1 MKMTPPRAAHSKEP
15 SGPLNFA
22 AKAPSSL
29 MTELEITL
37 GREGMSDLEYEH
49 LLDRVRK
56 YRISTDS
63 PYFMNQLFSGV
74 RPEILEAENLI
85 SESRTTMSTYEASG
99 PFTLIEL
106 ETIRALNAEIGWPET
121 AEGVVVPGGSAA
133 NFMAIHCARSS
144 ASEDF
149 RKLGN
154 RPNWR
159 IFSTREAHYSL
170 EKAVLALGLGLESL
184 VTVDIDDQGRMSP
197 KSLLEK
203 INEVKSE
210 GHEPLM
216 VIATAGTTVL
226 GQFDPIDEICDVAQG
241 LWVHVDGAWG
251 GPAMF
256 SSKAKPMLKGLEK
269 AASFTFDAHKLLGS
283 DLTCSVF
290 LTRHNGVLLEANDVQ
305 GGEYLFHEVSGGGC
319 GGGLGGEAGDIS
331 SREFDRGRVSWQCGR
346 RPEIVSFWGLWK
358 KLGTKGLGSIVD
370 TKFELRDEVLNWI
383 KQQKGLK
390 LLQAPS
396 YLNICVQVLKPVCDG
411 KFVSDKTWSREVR
424 NVLKRENKALVNFS
438 VTDDGTAFLRLI
450 LAHHEL
456 RTEHVIQIL
465 SWALAVSPEA

>member
-1 MKMTPPRAAHSKEP
+1 MKKTPPSDTPFKQ
-15 SGPLNFA
+15 LNFA
-22 AKAPSSL
+22 AKAPRAL
-29 MTELEITL
+29 MAELEISL
-37 GREGMSDLEYEH
+37 GREGMSDPEFKH
-49 LLDRVRK
+49 LLGRLRK
-56 YRISTDS
+56 NRISTDS

-85 SESRTTMSTYEASG
+85 AESRTTMSTYEASG

-106 ETIRALNAEIGWPET
+106 ETVRALNSEIGWPET

-133 NFMAIHCARSS
+133 NFMAIHCARST

-149 RKLGN
+149 RRLGN

-184 VTVDIDDQGRMSP
+184 VTVDVDDQGRMLP
-197 KSLLEK
+197 KSLFEK

-210 GHEPLM
+210 GGEPLM

-226 GQFDPIDEICDVAQG
+226 GQFDPISEICDVAQG

-251 GPAMF
+251 GPALF
-256 SSKAKPMLKGLEK
+256 SSQAKSLLKGLEK
-269 AASFTFDAHKLLGS
+269 ASSFTFDAHKLLGS
-283 DLTCSVF
+283 DLTCSLF
-290 LTRHNGVLLEANDVQ
+290 LTKHEGILLEANDVH
-305 GGEYLFHEVSGGGC
+305 GGEYLFHEVSGGDL
-319 GGGLGGEAGDIS
+319 GGGSGGNYGDVT
-331 SREFDRGRVSWQCGR
+331 SREYDRGRVSWQCGR

-358 KLGTKGLGSIVD
+358 KLGTKGVGNIVD
-370 TKFELRDEVLNWI
+370 TKFELRDEVLKWI
-383 KQQKGLK
+383 NQQKGLK
-390 LLQAPS
+390 LLQAPP
-396 YLNICVQVLKPVCDG
+396 YLNICVQVLKPAQNG
-411 KFVSDKTWSREVR
+411 KFVSDKTWSRDVR

-438 VTDDGTAFLRLI
+438 VTDDGTTFLRLI

-456 RTEHVIQIL
+456 RTEHVVQIL
-465 SWALAVSPEA
+465 SWALAVAPEG

>member
-1 MKMTPPRAAHSKEP
+1 MKKTPPSDTPINH
-15 SGPLNFA
+15 LNFA
-22 AKAPSSL
+22 AKAPGTL
-29 MTELEITL
+29 MSELGISL
-37 GREGMSDLEYEH
+37 GRDGMSDPEFEH
-49 LLDRVRK
+49 LLDRLRK
-56 YRISTDS
+56 NRISTDS
-63 PYFMNQLFSGV
+63 PYFMNQLFSGT

-85 SESRTTMSTYEASG
+85 SESRTTMATYEASG

-133 NFMAIHCARSS
+133 NFMAIHCARTV

-149 RKLGN
+149 RRLGN

-184 VTVDIDDQGRMSP
+184 VTVDVDDQGRMSP
-197 KSLLEK
+197 KSLKEK

-226 GQFDPIDEICDVAQG
+226 GQFDPIDEICDVVQG

-251 GPAMF
+251 GPALF
-256 SSKAKPMLKGLEK
+256 SSKAKPLLKGLER
-269 AASFTFDAHKLLGS
+269 ATSFTFDAHKLLGS
-283 DLTCSVF
+283 DLTCSLF
-290 LTRHNGVLLEANDVQ
+290 LTSHQGILLEANDVH
-305 GGEYLFHEVSGGGC
+305 GGEYLFHEVSGGDL
-319 GGGLGGEAGDIS
+319 GGGLGGGAEDVS
-331 SREFDRGRVSWQCGR
+331 SREYDRGRVSWQCGR

-370 TKFELRDEVLNWI
+370 TKFELRDEVLKWI

-390 LLQAPS
+390 LLQTPP
-396 YLNICVQVLKPVCDG
+396 YLNICVQVLKPVGDG
-411 KFVSDKTWSREVR
+411 KFVSDKTWSRDVR
-424 NVLKRENKALVNFS
+424 NVLKRDNKALVNYS
-438 VTDDGTAFLRLI
+438 VTDDGTTFLRLI

-456 RTEHVIQIL
+456 RSEHVVQIL
-465 SWALAVSPEA
+465 SWALDVAPEA